1 MAVKDQVV
9 IVTGAAQGHGRSIAV
24 TFAAEGARLA
34 LVDMAPLDQVVQD
47 CQPYEVEVLPIP
59 TDLRQPEQVRAMVD
73 RVQEHY
79 GQIDVLINDAGI
91 NPHFRYGE
99 PRWPLIDDMDPDFF
113 DNIMRTNLFS
123 TFLTTKYTLPH
134 MKARHAGHIINFGQ
148 GGVGHGPSTA
158 IPGSTVYTVS
168 KVAIRAFTQS
178 VAAEA
183 KDYGICVMS
192 FGPGGPGAYRPGVYT
207 ATMSPE
213 QLRALAAEIDMY
225 LGQRL
230 VALAEA
236 PMEFTGRMVMVRDD
250 KLALAPDEVS

>member
-1 MAVKDQVV
+1 MAVRDKVV
-9 IVTGAAQGHGRSIAV
+9 VVTGAAQGHGRSIAV

-34 LVDMAPLDQVVQD
+34 LVDVAPMDQVVQD
-47 CQPYEVEVLPIP
+47 CKPYEAEVLPIP
-59 TDLRQPEQVRAMVD
+59 TDLRQPEQVRSMVD
-73 RVQEHY
+73 RIVQHY
-79 GQIDVLINDAGI
+79 GKIDVLINDAGI

-99 PRWPLIDDMDPDFF
+99 ARWPMIDDMDPDFF
-113 DNIMRTNLFS
+113 DNIMRTNLFG
-123 TFLTTKYTLPH
+123 TFLTTKYALPY
-134 MKARHAGHIINFGQ
+134 MKARQAGHIINFGQ

-178 VAAEA
+178 VAAEV

-192 FGPGGPGAYRPGVYT
+192 FGPGGPGAHRPGVDP
-207 ATMSPE
+207 ANMSPQ

-236 PMEFTGRMVMVRDD
+236 PMEFTGRMVTVRDD
-250 KLALAPDEVS
+250 RLALTPDEVS